1 MSGLTSKATL
11 IAPVAAA
18 MLLSGCKPL
27 PSSGPTAAQ
36 IVHRAQ
42 DTSSEFRF
50 NIVPLDS
57 KAVEELNQAQQNK
70 AAATMT
76 LALLASPTRPEVLGP
91 GDVLNITIYEVGVSL
106 FAGAVAPTA
115 GVFDPSAHGEK
126 LPAVTVDEQGRISLP
141 YGGVQGGRT
150 DHLGTASCD
159 QPPACRAVAAPPGH
173 GHAGPERS
181 NTVIVS
187 GNVQNQ
193 AATT

>member
-1 MSGLTSKATL
+1 VQT
-11 IAPVAAA
+11 
-18 MLLSGCKPL
+18 L

-76 LALLASPTRPEVLGP
+76 LPCSHRQRARRGP

-106 FAGAVAPTA
+106 FAEPSPQQR

-141 YGGVQGGRT
+141 YGGT
-150 DHLGTASCD
+150 F
-159 QPPACRAVAAPPGH
+159 RA
-173 GHAGPERS
+173 AGLF
-181 NTVIVS
+181 T
-187 GNVQNQ
+187 
-193 AATT
+193 